1 VKPRVLFVSRRVR
14 MPLADGERRKWDA
27 MRDEVDFRM
36 LAAGVPDG
44 REFRLVGEPRV
55 LAGPAYYAALPQRI
69 ARELRDFR
77 PHAVVAQGA
86 HETAASL
93 AARKLARV
101 PAAVIADVHGDFRT
115 PTRLYGSRVR
125 SMLNPLADRV
135 ATTALRRADAV
146 RTISDFTTGLVRG
159 EGVEP
164 TDVFPAYVDLT
175 VFLEDPPAPLPDAPR
190 ALFVGV
196 LQRYKNI
203 DGLVATWRRVVALQP
218 DARLL
223 LVGAGRERA
232 LVEQLVRELPDNV
245 TWQERLPQPEVKR
258 ALDEST
264 LLVLP
269 SRSEGLP
276 RIVIEAFCR
285 GRPVVGTRAGG
296 IPDIVEHDVNG
307 LLVDRGDTEG
317 LAHAIIRLLTDA
329 SLAERLAQGA
339 HASSDLW
346 TMSPEEFARR
356 VRELVERAA
365 GLS

>member
-1 VKPRVLFVSRRVR
+1 MKPRVLFVSRRVR
-14 MPLADGERRKWDA
+14 MPLADGERRKWEA
-27 MRDEVDFRM
+27 MRNEVDFRM
-36 LAAGVPDG
+36 LAAGTPDG
-44 REFRLVGEPRV
+44 KEFHLVGEPKV

-77 PHAVVAQGA
+77 PHAIVAQGA

-93 AARKLARV
+93 AARRVARV
-101 PAAVIADVHGDFRT
+101 NAAVVADVHGDFRT
-115 PTRLYGSRVR
+115 PTRLYGSRLR
-125 SMLNPLADRV
+125 SVLNPLADRV
-135 ATTALRRADAV
+135 ATAALRRADAV
-146 RTISDFTTGLVRG
+146 RTISDFTTGLVRR

-175 VFLEDPPAPLPDAPR
+175 VFLEDAPAPLPDEPR

-203 DGLVATWRRVVALQP
+203 DGLAAAWRRAVELQP

-223 LVGAGRERA
+223 LVGAGRERT
-232 LVEQLVRELPDNV
+232 LVEQLVAELPRSV
-245 TWQERLPQPEVKR
+245 TWQERLPQSEIKR

-285 GRPVVGTRAGG
+285 GRPVVGARAGG
-296 IPDIVEHDVNG
+296 IPDIVDDDVNG
-307 LLVDRGDTEG
+307 LLVDRGDTEA
-317 LAHAIIRLLTDA
+317 LARAIVRVLSDRA
-329 SLAERLAQGA
+329 LAERLAAGA

>member
-1 VKPRVLFVSRRVR
+1 

-36 LAAGVPDG
+36 LAAGTPDG
-44 REFRLVGEPRV
+44 REFHLVGEPKV

-77 PHAVVAQGA
+77 PHAIVAQGA

-93 AARKLARV
+93 AARRLARV
-101 PAAVIADVHGDFRT
+101 RATVIADVHGDFRT
-115 PTRLYGSRVR
+115 PTRLYGSRLR
-125 SMLNPLADRV
+125 SLLNPIADGLAT
-135 ATTALRRADAV
+135 AALRRADAV
-146 RTISDFTTGLVRG
+146 RTISDFTTGLVRD

-164 TDVFPAYVDLT
+164 ADVFPAYVDLT
-175 VFLEDPPAPLPDAPR
+175 VFLEDPPVPLPAAPR

-203 DGLVATWRRVVALQP
+203 DGLVAAWRRVVELQP

-223 LVGAGRERA
+223 LVGEGRERA
-232 LVEQLVRELPDNV
+232 LVERLVADLPQNV
-245 TWQERLPQPEVKR
+245 TWEKRLPQIGIKR

-264 LLVLP
+264 LLLLP

-296 IPDIVEHDVNG
+296 IPDIVEDDVNG
-307 LLVDRGDTEG
+307 LLVERGDTPG
-317 LAHAIIRLLTDA
+317 LAQAIARVLTDR
-329 SLAERLAQGA
+329 SLAERLAHGA